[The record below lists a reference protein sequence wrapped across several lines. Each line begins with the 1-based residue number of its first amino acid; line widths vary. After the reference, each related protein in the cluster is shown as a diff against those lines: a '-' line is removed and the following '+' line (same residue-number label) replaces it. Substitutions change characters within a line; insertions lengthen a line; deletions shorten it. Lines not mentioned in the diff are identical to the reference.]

1 MAREPEARDPLTDP
15 HQEPAGWRWAAG
27 GVHLFTALGVICA
40 LFALHAIL
48 DRTYETAF
56 IWLGVAFVIDGVDGT
71 FARAVDVRRRL
82 PDFSGEKLDL
92 VVDYVTYVFVPTLA
106 LQLGGY
112 LNGTWGAILAG
123 LILLSSL
130 FHFSH
135 DGSKAEDHCFV
146 GFPAIWNVVAFYI
159 FAFQWPGWFVS
170 TLVLACVA
178 LTFVPMRWLHPA
190 RVVRFQGVS
199 IAMSVAWALA
209 TIWIVVQGFPAGT
222 VAKAVLIVVALYGIG
237 LCLLWPVVGADPDDV
252 HRG

>member
-1 MAREPEARDPLTDP
+1 MAREPGARDPVATP
-15 HQEPAGWRWAAG
+15 EPEPAGWRWAAG
-27 GVHLFTALGVICA
+27 GVHLFTALGVVCA
-40 LFALHAIL
+40 LLSLHAVL
-48 DRTYETAF
+48 DRAYETAF
-56 IWLGVAFVIDGVDGT
+56 IWLGVAFIIDGIDGT

-112 LNGTWGAILAG
+112 LTGTWGAILAG

-135 DGSKAEDHCFV
+135 DGSKADDHCFV

-159 FAFQWPGWFVS
+159 FAFQSPGWIVGIV
-170 TLVLACVA
+170 VLACVA

-190 RVVRFQGVS
+190 RVVRFQAIS
-199 IAMSVAWALA
+199 IAMCVLWALT
-209 TIWIVVQGFPAGT
+209 TIWIVIAGFPAGLL
-222 VAKAVLIVVALYGIG
+222 AKTILIVMALYGVG
-237 LCLLWPVVGADPDDV
+237 LSVLWPLIGVDPEDN
-252 HRG
+252 GGP